1 MRYSG
6 EQSYLLEENSRL
18 IFTTNAVRKG
28 DSLAFEGRLVEAA
41 GFRDRV
47 SGVLVDEIAGH
58 VAFAVLGAG
67 PALVARRSATFPLK
81 RRSQLNEELT
91 RANDK

>member
-1 MRYSG
+1 
-6 EQSYLLEENSRL
+6 
-18 IFTTNAVRKG
+18 
-28 DSLAFEGRLVEAA
+28 LVEAA

-81 RRSQLNEELT
+81 RRSQLNEGLT